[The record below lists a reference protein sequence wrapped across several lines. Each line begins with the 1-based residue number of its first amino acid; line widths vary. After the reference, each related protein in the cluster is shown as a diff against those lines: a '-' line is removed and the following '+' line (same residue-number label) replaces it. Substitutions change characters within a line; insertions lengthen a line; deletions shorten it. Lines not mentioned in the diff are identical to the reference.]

1 MKGIVFLG
9 LALGVCLVL
18 GGCQKDLSERLAGKW
33 QLKKIEQDGQIVHV
47 DTVWYN
53 FQSESLFLYQVY
65 DPRAETFSRQLGYK
79 SQPEEHTILLA
90 LFSNPRPV
98 TDFIPL
104 TDWQEKER
112 RFVVLDIGGGR
123 LVLSSDN
130 KTYHFIRF

>member
-1 MKGIVFLG
+1 MKGIVLLG

-18 GGCQKDLSERLAGKW
+18 GGCQEGLSERLAGKW

-65 DPRAETFSRQLGYK
+65 DPQGETFSRQLGYK
-79 SQPEEHTILLA
+79 SQPEENTILLA

-98 TDFIPL
+98 ADFIPL
-104 TDWQEKER
+104 TDWREKER
-112 RFVVLDIGGGR
+112 QFVVLDIGGGR